1 MHLIQYLHTHCS
13 RTILSGLFLLFF
25 MPVFSIAQEEDL
37 AKELPRIPA
46 VEPEKA
52 GATFAIHK
60 GFTLVPSAVEPLVAD
75 PVSMIYDARGR
86 AYVVE
91 MRGYPFPEE
100 RPTGKVRLL
109 VDSDSDGI
117 FEKGTDFLTGL
128 DWPTSVVPYND
139 GVFVAAPP
147 EIIYARDDNGD
158 GIADTRKVM
167 FSGFGT
173 QNVQALLNGLVW
185 GTDGWIYCSGGGNG
199 GDIKNHTNGKV
210 TSIRGRDFRFRP
222 DGSAFET
229 ISGGGQF
236 GHSMDD
242 WGHRFVCNNSN
253 HIRQIMLPSHY
264 LERNPNLFQNAVL
277 LDIPAEGAAA
287 PVYRKS
293 QAEPWRIVRTRQRA
307 SDPAFRKRAPATE
320 LVATGFF
327 TSATG
332 VTIYRGTSYP
342 AEYRN
347 NAFIGDVGGNLIHRK
362 IMERTGT
369 HYTAKRADEKV
380 EFITSTDNWFRPV
393 NFANTPHGTVMV
405 LDMYRETIEHP
416 FSIPEPI
423 KKHLDLTSGKNRGRL
438 YHLVH
443 EGFKPRKQ
451 VSLQD
456 LSGKELV
463 TYLADPDAWWRETAQ
478 RVILERGDASIA
490 AELESLAKNS
500 DSALGRTHALW
511 TLAAL
516 GKLTPATLLPA
527 FKHENPGVREQA
539 AKLSEPFLKS
549 DPATASALVALATD
563 ADGFV
568 RLQAAFSL
576 GELASADTT
585 TGLVKIATSG
595 EVDSW
600 LRAAILSSIAG
611 REVEFLAGV
620 VNAGSPAKAAGWA
633 EDIATL
639 VAARGNAA
647 ELAQLLDIAF
657 AADHQKAMADPVLN
671 GLAQGAARGGKNL
684 GSLIPDSRKAL
695 LNQRISLAL
704 ATIRDNQKAAGDR
717 ISAIRVARLG
727 SSADLAMACES
738 MLTAENPPT
747 VQLTAVQ
754 TLSALNRPGV
764 ADLLVSRWKDL
775 GPTQRREVL
784 EALFARPERLTSLI
798 KAMETE
804 IIPLTEVDP
813 ARRSQLAESKNA
825 DLATRAKALF
835 AKLPS
840 LSRADV
846 LKAYASAAKL
856 DGKWDAGETVFK
868 KVCATCHKAGGS
880 DYGADVGP
888 NLQTVISRSPEDLLG
903 HIIEPNREI
912 APQYLNYSVAMKD
925 GRVLTGM
932 IASESSNSI
941 VLKRAEGVLETV
953 PRAQIEEVR
962 STGQSLMPEGLEN
975 GLKPQDFADLILF
988 IKQIGS
994 K

>member
-1 MHLIQYLHTHCS
+1 MRLFRITFQDSCRFWLLAATFLIPLADV
-13 RTILSGLFLLFF
+13 R
-25 MPVFSIAQEEDL
+25 AQEEDL
-37 AKELPRIPA
+37 ARELPRIPA
-46 VEPEKA
+46 VEPDKA
-52 GATFAIHK
+52 SGTFAIHQ
-60 GFTLVPSAVEPLVAD
+60 GFSLVQSAVEPLVAD

-109 VDSDSDGI
+109 VDGDSDGI

-128 DWPTSVVPYND
+128 DWPTSVLPYKD
-139 GVFVAAPP
+139 GVFVTAPP

-199 GDIKNHTNGKV
+199 GDIKNHVTGKV

-222 DGSAFET
+222 DGSAFEP

-236 GHSMDD
+236 GHSLDD

-264 LERNPNLFQNAVL
+264 LERNPNLFQSAVL

-332 VTIYRGTSYP
+332 VTVYRGTSYP

-347 NAFIGDVGGNLIHRK
+347 NAFIGDVGGNLVHRK

-369 HYTAKRADEKV
+369 HYTAHRADPNV

-393 NFANTPHGTVMV
+393 NFTNTPHGTLMV

-443 EGFKPRKQ
+443 TGFKPRKL
-451 VSLQD
+451 VSLQE
-456 LSGKELV
+456 LASKELV
-463 TYLADPDAWWRETAQ
+463 PYLADPDAWWRETAQ
-478 RVILERGDASIA
+478 RVLLERADLTVTAD
-490 AELESLAKNS
+490 LETLAKTS
-500 DSALGRTHALW
+500 ESALGRAHALW

-516 GKLTPATLLPA
+516 GKLTPAVLAPA
-527 FKHENPGVREQA
+527 FTHESPGVREQA
-539 AKLSEPFLKS
+539 ARLSEPFLKS
-549 DPATASALVALATD
+549 DAATARALASLAND

-576 GELASADTT
+576 GELASADSTEA
-585 TGLVKIATSG
+585 LVKIATKG
-595 EVDSW
+595 GLDIW
-600 LRAAILSSIAG
+600 LRAAILSSISG

-620 VNAGSPAKAAGWA
+620 VKSGGSASVAASWA

-639 VAARGNAA
+639 VAAQARQE
-647 ELAQLLDIAF
+647 ELSRLLEIAF
-657 AADHQKAMADPVLN
+657 TGDNQKTLADPVLN
-671 GLAQGAARGGKNL
+671 GLAQGASRAGKNL
-684 GSLIPDSRKAL
+684 DALIPAERKDLLKSRVSA
-695 LNQRISLAL
+695 AL
-704 ATIRDNQKAAGDR
+704 ATISDLKKPAAER

-727 SSADLAMACES
+727 SSSDLAKACES

-747 VQLTAVQ
+747 AQMTAVQ

-775 GPTQRREVL
+775 GPTQRREVV
-784 EALFARPERLTSLI
+784 EALFTRPDRQQALVS
-798 KAMETE
+798 AMESQ
-804 IIPLTEVDP
+804 IIPLTELDP
-813 ARRSQLAESKNA
+813 ARRAQLAESKNA
-825 DLATRAKALF
+825 ELADRVKKLF
-835 AKLPS
+835 ASLPS
-840 LSRADV
+840 ISRADV
-846 LKAYASAAKL
+846 LKTFAPAAKL
-856 DGKWDAGETVFK
+856 EGKWEGGEVVFK

-880 DYGADVGP
+880 TYGAEVGP

-912 APQYLNYSVAMKD
+912 APQYINYSVAMKD

-932 IASESSNSI
+932 IASESSNAI
-941 VLKRAEGVLETV
+941 VLKRAEGVMETV
-953 PRAQIEEVR
+953 PRNQIEEVR

-994 K
+994 R